1 MANASNMRIEIP
13 EAIGHFMDE
22 EPRWLG
28 AFGGRASAKSHGA
41 AACAI
46 IRAYKKPLRILCIR
60 EIQLSIASSIKQLL
74 WDKICSFGM
83 QGQFFTQ
90 TQNEITGANG
100 TAIHFAGLKTNLDS
114 IKSKEGY
121 DLAIIEEAQS
131 VSQQSLDKLM
141 PTMRKKGSQLWALWN
156 PENDSDPIDK
166 LLRGETPPPR
176 SIIKRVNFRD
186 NPFLPEES
194 REQMEWDKARDFQKY
209 LHIWEGEYLNNSERR
224 VFNNW
229 TIEDFETPDGII
241 KYMGADWGFSVDP
254 TTLVSLW
261 VDDERRKIYID
272 YEAYK
277 IGCEI
282 DKIKDLFDTVP
293 LSRKTKI
300 VADSARPETI
310 SFVKRDGF
318 NILSAEK
325 GAGSVEDGIE
335 FIKGYD
341 VVIHPRCVHT
351 IDEFKN
357 YSFKV
362 DAKTNEVTTVL
373 KDEKNHIIDAV
384 RYALERIM
392 KRRKNGGF
400 VVL

>member
-1 MANASNMRIEIP
+1 MLEAPKLKIKVPRSMR
-13 EAIGHFMDE
+13 HFLDE
-22 EPRWLG
+22 DARWLG
-28 AFGGRASAKSHGA
+28 AYGGRASGKSHGA
-41 AACAI
+41 ASCAI
-46 IRAYKKPLRILCIR
+46 VRAYRKPLRILCLR

-74 WDKICSFGM
+74 WDKVIEYGM
-83 QGQFFTQ
+83 NGWFTQ
-90 TQNEITGANG
+90 TNTAITGANG
-100 TAIHFAGLKTNLDS
+100 TTFHFAGLKTNLDS

-121 DLAIIEEAQS
+121 DIAILEEAQS
-131 VSQQSLDKLM
+131 VSRQSLDKLM

-156 PENDSDPIDK
+156 PEDETDPIDN
-166 LLRGETPPPR
+166 LLRGATPPPR
-176 SIIKRVNFRD
+176 SIIQKCNFRD

-194 REQMEWDKARDFQKY
+194 IEQMEWDKARDFQKY
-209 LHIWEGEYLNNSERR
+209 LHIWEGEYLNNKERR

-229 TIEDFETPDGII
+229 TIEDFETPEGII

-254 TTLVSLW
+254 TTLISLW
-261 VDDERRKIYID
+261 VDDEKRKIYID

-300 VADSARPETI
+300 IADSARPETI

-335 FIKGYD
+335 FLKSFD

-357 YSFKV
+357 YSYKV
-362 DAKTNEVTTVL
+362 DTKTMEVTTVL
-373 KDEKNHIIDAV
+373 MDDKNHIIDAI

-400 VVL
+400 TVL

>member
-1 MANASNMRIEIP
+1 MNFDLKVEIP
-13 EAIGHFMDE
+13 RSLHHFMNEDA
-22 EPRWLG
+22 RFLG
-28 AFGGRASAKSHGA
+28 AYGGRAGAKSHGMA
-41 AACAI
+41 TCAI
-46 IRAYKKPLRILCIR
+46 LRCVKRPLRILCLR
-60 EIQLSIASSIKQLL
+60 EVQLSIASSIKQLL
-74 WDKICSFGM
+74 WDKICAFGF
-83 QGQFFTQ
+83 QGHFTE
-90 TQNEITGANG
+90 TQKEIVYSNG
-100 TAIHFAGLKTNLDS
+100 SEFHFVGMKTNLDS
-114 IKSKEGY
+114 LKSKEGY
-121 DLAIIEEAQS
+121 DIAIIEEAQS

-141 PTMRKKGSQLWALWN
+141 PTMRKKGSQIWAVWN
-156 PENDSDPIDK
+156 PENETDPIDK
-166 LLRGETPPPR
+166 LLRGATPPPR
-176 SIIKRVNFRD
+176 SIIKKVSWRD

-194 REQMEWDKARDFQKY
+194 KEQMEWDKARDFQKY

-229 TIEDFETPDGII
+229 TIEDFETPEGII

-254 TTLVSLW
+254 TTLISLW
-261 VDDERRKIYID
+261 VDDEKRKIYID

-300 VADSARPETI
+300 IADSARPETI
-310 SFVKRDGF
+310 SFVKREGF

-335 FIKGYD
+335 FIKSYD

-362 DAKTNEVTTVL
+362 DTKTNEVTTVL
-373 KDEKNHIIDAV
+373 KDDKNHIIDAI